1 MSGRK
6 NFRALREQLETRLE
20 AEPDARADFDA
31 QRQAMRD
38 ALALSALRE
47 ERGLTQADVARAL
60 HVTQGN
66 VSQVE
71 HKEDLYLS
79 TLSKYVQALGGHLEL
94 KAVFAD
100 RVIDLTMPG
109 TAA

>member
-6 NFRALREQLETRLE
+6 NFRILREQLEARLE
-20 AEPDARADFDA
+20 SDPEARAEMDVG
-31 QRQAMRD
+31 RQALRD
-38 ALALSALRE
+38 ALALAALRE
-47 ERGLTQADVARAL
+47 ERGLTQADVAHAL
-60 HVTQGN
+60 HVTQAN

-79 TLSKYVQALGGHLEL
+79 TLSKYVQALGGRLEL

-100 RVIDLTMPG
+100 RVIDLVMPG